1 MLRLRSLLLLGTLI
15 FCLLVVTV
23 PVSAQADEIAWVE
36 GPTTVDLGENLA
48 QVQFDEKYL
57 FTGADETRRIME
69 QMGNPSDGS
78 EVGMIV
84 PQAEGQDWF
93 LLFEYNPIGYVPDN
107 EKDSLDADAI
117 LTSIREGTEEA
128 NKIRSERGVA
138 PLHIIGWQ
146 DKPYYD
152 EQTHNL
158 TWTVL
163 ADSEE
168 NGQAYQIVNHNIRLL
183 GRTGYMSVVLVADP
197 EELSGVLPEV
207 KQILNGFSYK
217 TGKRYAEYIQG
228 DKLAG
233 IGLTALIA
241 GGAGAAAANTGLF
254 KALAKAGKGIVIAI
268 LAFLGMVWRG
278 IKSLFGGSREE

>member
-1 MLRLRSLLLLGTLI
+1 MLRVRSLLLLCTIVLCVLIATL
-15 FCLLVVTV
+15 
-23 PVSAQADEIAWVE
+23 PVGAQVDEIAWVE

-48 QVQFDEKYL
+48 QVRLGEKYL
-57 FTGADETRRIME
+57 FTGAEETRRIME

-84 PQAEGQDWF
+84 PQAEAQNWF
-93 LLFEYNPIGYVPDN
+93 LLFEYNPIGYVPDH

-117 LTSIREGTEEA
+117 LASIREGTEEA
-128 NKIRSERGVA
+128 NKTRNERGIA

-158 TWTVL
+158 TWTIL

-168 NGQAYQIVNHNIRLL
+168 DGQTYQIVNHNIRLL

-197 EELSGVLPEV
+197 EELPGLLPEV
-207 KQILNGFSYK
+207 KQILGGFAYK
-217 TGKRYAEYIQG
+217 TGQRYAEYVQG
-228 DKLAG
+228 DKLAT

-241 GGAGAAAANTGLF
+241 GGAGAAAANTGFF
-254 KALAKAGKGIVIAI
+254 KALAKFGKGIVIAI
-268 LAFLGMVWRG
+268 MALLGAVWRG
-278 IKSLFGGSREE
+278 IKSIFGGSREE